1 MDSLVSIF
9 LLVFGGLLAVAGGFF
24 IARVTGSGRKLKD
37 LQAQFE
43 AKQAELDDY
52 RREVFEQFGETARK
66 FKTLNDS
73 YVDLHQ
79 QLAKSA
85 SLLCGDLAADSL
97 LEAPLMMSIVDET
110 TDKTITIDDDTAT
123 VIEKTNRDADV
134 TVEEVDRVVEDVDSV
149 VEDAGVTVEEVY
161 VTVEDVDSVVE
172 DADVTAKKVDQVDEE
187 ATPVVQ
193 NRQSSPETEATAQPL
208 ATIAEPRD
216 VPTLEIS
223 QSLEAKNE
231 VDNSHWVSAM
241 EVVLQKLRQAPRET
255 MGQDDH
261 DSEIPLRNAS

>member
-1 MDSLVSIF
+1 MMPPSQYDRSDMDSLVSIF
-9 LLVFGGLLAVAGGFF
+9 LLVFVGLLAVAGGFF
-24 IARVTGSGRKLKD
+24 IARVTGSGRKVKD
-37 LQAQFE
+37 LQAQLE

-97 LEAPLMMSIVDET
+97 LEAPLMMSIVHET
-110 TDKTITIDDDTAT
+110 ADKTITIDDDTAT
-123 VIEKTNRDADV
+123 VIEKTNSDAGDAA
-134 TVEEVDRVVEDVDSV
+134 EDVDQV
-149 VEDAGVTVEEVY
+149 VEDAGVTVEEV
-161 VTVEDVDSVVE
+161 
-172 DADVTAKKVDQVDEE
+172 DQVVEE

-193 NRQSSPETEATAQPL
+193 NRQSSPETEAAAQPL

>member
-24 IARVTGSGRKLKD
+24 IARVTGSGRKVKD
-37 LQAQFE
+37 LQAQLE
-43 AKQAELDDY
+43 AKQAELNDY

-110 TDKTITIDDDTAT
+110 ADKTITIDDDTAT
-123 VIEKTNRDADV
+123 VIEKTN
-134 TVEEVDRVVEDVDSV
+134 S
-149 VEDAGVTVEEVY
+149 DAGVTA
-161 VTVEDVDSVVE
+161 EDADQVVE
-172 DADVTAKKVDQVDEE
+172 DADQVVEDADRAVEDADEVVE
-187 ATPVVQ
+187 KATPVVQ
-193 NRQSSPETEATAQPL
+193 NRQSSSETEAAAQPL

-216 VPTLEIS
+216 VATLEIS
-223 QSLEAKNE
+223 QALEAKNE
-231 VDNSHWVSAM
+231 VDNSHWGSAM
-241 EVVLQKLRQAPRET
+241 EVVLQKLRQVPRET

>member
-24 IARVTGSGRKLKD
+24 IARVTGSGRKVKD
-37 LQAQFE
+37 LQAQLE
-43 AKQAELDDY
+43 AKQAELNDY

-110 TDKTITIDDDTAT
+110 ADKTITIDDDTAT
-123 VIEKTNRDADV
+123 VIEKTN
-134 TVEEVDRVVEDVDSV
+134 S
-149 VEDAGVTVEEVY
+149 DAGVTA
-161 VTVEDVDSVVE
+161 EDADQVVE
-172 DADVTAKKVDQVDEE
+172 DADQVVEDADRAVEDADEVVE
-187 ATPVVQ
+187 KATPVVQ
-193 NRQSSPETEATAQPL
+193 NRQSSSETEAAAQPL

-216 VPTLEIS
+216 VATLEIS
-223 QSLEAKNE
+223 QALEAKNE
-231 VDNSHWVSAM
+231 VDNSHWGSAM
-241 EVVLQKLRQAPRET
+241 EVVLQKLRQVPRET
-255 MGQDDH
+255 MGQDDY

>member
-9 LLVFGGLLAVAGGFF
+9 LLVFVGLLAVAGGFF
-24 IARVTGSGRKLKD
+24 IARVTGSGRKVKD
-37 LQAQFE
+37 LQAQLE

-97 LEAPLMMSIVDET
+97 LEAPLMMSIVHET
-110 TDKTITIDDDTAT
+110 ADKTITIDDDTAT
-123 VIEKTNRDADV
+123 VIEKTNSDAGDAAEDV
-134 TVEEVDRVVEDVDSV
+134 GVTAEEVDQAVEDAGVTAEDAGVTAEEVDQA
-149 VEDAGVTVEEVY
+149 VEDAGVTVEEV
-161 VTVEDVDSVVE
+161 
-172 DADVTAKKVDQVDEE
+172 DQVVEE

-193 NRQSSPETEATAQPL
+193 NRQSSPETEAAAQPL

>member
-1 MDSLVSIF
+1 V
-9 LLVFGGLLAVAGGFF
+9 
-24 IARVTGSGRKLKD
+24 
-37 LQAQFE
+37 
-43 AKQAELDDY
+43 
-52 RREVFEQFGETARK
+52 
-66 FKTLNDS
+66 
-73 YVDLHQ
+73 
-79 QLAKSA
+79 
-85 SLLCGDLAADSL
+85 
-97 LEAPLMMSIVDET
+97 
-110 TDKTITIDDDTAT
+110 
-123 VIEKTNRDADV
+123 
-134 TVEEVDRVVEDVDSV
+134 
-149 VEDAGVTVEEVY
+149 
-161 VTVEDVDSVVE
+161 VEDVDSVVE

-223 QSLEAKNE
+223 QALEAKNE

>member
-24 IARVTGSGRKLKD
+24 IARVTGSGRKVKD
-37 LQAQFE
+37 LQAQLE
-43 AKQAELDDY
+43 AKQAELNDY

-110 TDKTITIDDDTAT
+110 ADKTITIDDDTAT
-123 VIEKTNRDADV
+123 VIEKTN
-134 TVEEVDRVVEDVDSV
+134 S
-149 VEDAGVTVEEVY
+149 DAGVTA
-161 VTVEDVDSVVE
+161 EDADQVVE
-172 DADVTAKKVDQVDEE
+172 DADQVVEDADQAVEDADEVVE
-187 ATPVVQ
+187 KATPVVQ
-193 NRQSSPETEATAQPL
+193 NRQSSSETEAAAQPL

-216 VPTLEIS
+216 VATLEIS
-223 QSLEAKNE
+223 QALEAKNE
-231 VDNSHWVSAM
+231 VDNSHWGSAM
-241 EVVLQKLRQAPRET
+241 EVVLQKLRQVPRET

>member
-149 VEDAGVTVEEVY
+149 VEDA
-161 VTVEDVDSVVE
+161 
-172 DADVTAKKVDQVDEE
+172 DVTAKKVDQVDEE
-187 ATPVVQ
+187 ATPAVQ
-193 NRQSSPETEATAQPL
+193 NRQSSPETEATAQLL

-223 QSLEAKNE
+223 QALEAKNE

>member
-24 IARVTGSGRKLKD
+24 IARVTGSGRKVKD
-37 LQAQFE
+37 LQAQLE
-43 AKQAELDDY
+43 AKQAELNDY

-110 TDKTITIDDDTAT
+110 ADKTITIDDDTAT
-123 VIEKTNRDADV
+123 VIEKTN
-134 TVEEVDRVVEDVDSV
+134 S
-149 VEDAGVTVEEVY
+149 DAGVTA
-161 VTVEDVDSVVE
+161 EDADQVVE
-172 DADVTAKKVDQVDEE
+172 DADQAVEDADEVVE
-187 ATPVVQ
+187 KATPVVQ
-193 NRQSSPETEATAQPL
+193 NRQSSSETEAAAQPL

-216 VPTLEIS
+216 VATLEIS
-223 QSLEAKNE
+223 QALEAKNE
-231 VDNSHWVSAM
+231 VDNSHWGSAM
-241 EVVLQKLRQAPRET
+241 EVVLQKLRQVPRET

>member
-1 MDSLVSIF
+1 MDSIVSIF
-9 LLVFGGLLAVAGGFF
+9 LVISGSLLAVAGGFF

-37 LQAQFE
+37 LQVQLE

-85 SLLCGDLAADSL
+85 SLLCGDLAADTL
-97 LEAPLMMSIVDET
+97 LEAPLMASIAAET

-123 VIEKTNRDADV
+123 VVAHTSSDGDEEVRDVDAVEEADVTVEDVDEAVEEADETVEEADV
-134 TVEEVDRVVEDVDSV
+134 TVEEVD
-149 VEDAGVTVEEVY
+149 ATVEEVDIA
-161 VTVEDVDSVVE
+161 VEE
-172 DADVTAKKVDQVDEE
+172 VDEV
-187 ATPVVQ
+187 TPVVQ
-193 NRQSSPETEATAQPL
+193 NQ
-208 ATIAEPRD
+208 ATIATPRD

-223 QSLEAKNE
+223 QALEAENE

-241 EVVLQKLRQAPRET
+241 EVVLQKLKQAPSET
-255 MGQDDH
+255 IGQSDH
-261 DSEIPLRNAS
+261 DSALPLRNAS